1 VFDLSDKENEV
12 KGIAKQSDKKAGFTI
27 IELMTVMSV
36 IIILIG
42 LLVPALN
49 AIKRYAREVA
59 TRNQFY
65 AIGIGLDLFNAE
77 WGDYP
82 ESKGWYCGATRLAV
96 AMVGQDFLGYK
107 PSGDYSHPGDLSSR
121 KMYLDAEKANGC
133 KLRDLYANVP
143 FLTDGN
149 EPVLC
154 DGYKTVEHKGTG
166 KLVGMP
172 ILYYKANAVGSAD
185 IYDYGDNAAL
195 VGLGIPFM
203 PLVAGVPPSH
213 PFDPAVFLGQ
223 IRDDKITSVL
233 RPKNVDSYILLSAG
247 FDGVYGTGDDIF
259 NF

>member
-1 VFDLSDKENEV
+1 MFDLSDKENEV
-12 KGIAKQSDKKAGFTI
+12 KDIAKQSDKKAGFTI

-65 AIGIGLDLFNAE
+65 AIGIGLDLFSAE

-82 ESKGWYCGATRLAV
+82 ESKGGICGAVQLADH
-96 AMVGQDFLGYK
+96 MVGRDLMGYD
-107 PSGDYSHPGDLSSR
+107 PMGT
-121 KMYLDAEKANGC
+121 YLDPNSSGRKLYLQVEKANAYRLG
-133 KLRDLYANVP
+133 DLYPTLAP
-143 FLTDGN
+143 PAAD
-149 EPVLC
+149 EHVLC
-154 DGYKTVEHKGTG
+154 DEYKTVEHKGTG

-172 ILYYKANAVGSAD
+172 ILYYKANAVGSGD

-195 VGLGIPFM
+195 VDLGIPW
-203 PLVAGVPPSH
+203 VAGAPPH
-213 PFDPAVFLGQ
+213 PFNQTVFFGQ
-223 IRDDKITSVL
+223 IKNDEITTTY
-233 RPKNVDSYILLSAG
+233 RPYRTDSYILLSAG
-247 FDGVYGTGDDIF
+247 FDGEYGTGDDIF